1 MIRLTLTLAFELTI
15 SLNVFSQADE
25 KKEERSLN
33 KEWREAMEEVE
44 NTLEDIEIPEIDVD
58 RIMAEVREAM
68 PTREEM
74 NSYKDVIRKAV
85 NEVKKIDLSEL
96 EQALNELG
104 RDLED
109 IFHEHQTPKDKEKKK
124 E

>member
-1 MIRLTLTLAFELTI
+1 MIRLTLTLAFALTI